1 MHLWTRWDAKGQSP
15 SFLHILITFIIC
27 PVVSHYYY
35 SLLIFVIIPEPPQ
48 RFPHE
53 SFSSLSLSLAL
64 PLFSYPSPSHSLCSS
79 LHTHTVDV
87 PTPNRF
93 GAPSILS
100 MVLLAITHAESV
112 LFCRRYSDTPSGAP
126 VLPCRQKLS
135 SWEKIKFDKQRN
147 REKHIQTKNTL

>member
-1 MHLWTRWDAKGQSP
+1 MHLWTRWDSKGQSP

-27 PVVSHYYY
+27 PVVSRYYY

-48 RFPHE
+48 CFPMNH
-53 SFSSLSLSLAL
+53 SPLSLYLAL

-100 MVLLAITHAESV
+100 MVLLAIMHAESV
-112 LFCRRYSDTPSGAP
+112 LFCRRYSDTPWGAP
-126 VLPCRQKLS
+126 VLPCRQKL
-135 SWEKIKFDKQRN
+135 WQLREIKVW
-147 REKHIQTKNTL
+147 QTKEPRKTYTD